1 MHELGVDAWQDSSA
15 AERDGDSTWLSGR
28 AMPHMGRPHK
38 RSVGGDCRR
47 IINRCGRLHRH
58 GVCTRCCGRR
68 GWYVG
73 WGSIR
78 RRQRWRLLNRA
89 CHCPSCSSLRLLGSK
104 ICGSLGDSRCAY
116 RGRAPAVARSTGR
129 NCSRRRLRSSSTGG
143 LEHICPGVSG
153 LSDRSSL
160 SRSIR
165 GGIGFGR
172 RCLHRARRGA
182 GPIHSALRPPGRRR
196 VMMRPPCTRGVY
208 FQTTITL
215 RDHDLSCLMHGG
227 TIAQT
232 CARTVARERVGR
244 TACACFE
251 VEWPKD
257 GMEKRTV
264 IMTSALVRIVVSMT
278 TSAVRAIAAGML
290 ILVSI
295 PAFAGIPRVLS
306 IRTIPPST
314 TSAAAE
320 STWH

>member
-1 MHELGVDAWQDSSA
+1 
-15 AERDGDSTWLSGR
+15 
-28 AMPHMGRPHK
+28 
-38 RSVGGDCRR
+38 
-47 IINRCGRLHRH
+47 
-58 GVCTRCCGRR
+58 
-68 GWYVG
+68 
-73 WGSIR
+73 
-78 RRQRWRLLNRA
+78 
-89 CHCPSCSSLRLLGSK
+89 
-104 ICGSLGDSRCAY
+104 
-116 RGRAPAVARSTGR
+116 
-129 NCSRRRLRSSSTGG
+129 
-143 LEHICPGVSG
+143 
-153 LSDRSSL
+153 
-160 SRSIR
+160 
-165 GGIGFGR
+165 
-172 RCLHRARRGA
+172 
-182 GPIHSALRPPGRRR
+182 
-196 VMMRPPCTRGVY
+196 MMRPPCTRGVY

-215 RDHDLSCLMHGG
+215 RDHDLSCLMHSG